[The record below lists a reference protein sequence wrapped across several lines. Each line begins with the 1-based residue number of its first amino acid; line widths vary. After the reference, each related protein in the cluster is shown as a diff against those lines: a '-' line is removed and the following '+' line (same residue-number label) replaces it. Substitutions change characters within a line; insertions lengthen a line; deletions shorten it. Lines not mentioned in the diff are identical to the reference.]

1 MKKTLRGLLLAAILP
16 APMIAAAE
24 ADEDPFLWLEDVQD
38 EAALDWVRE
47 RNARTFAEL
56 RDNPVFDTLYAEAFA
71 IMTSDSRLPKG
82 KIIGDE
88 YHDFWQDQ
96 AHVRGVWRRT
106 PIAALAR
113 GEPAWETVLD
123 FDRLAASENENWVYK
138 NIDCTGGER
147 GRCLVAMSRGG
158 KDESVWREF
167 SLAERTFVDGGFV
180 TPEAKNWVAWA
191 APDTLVIA
199 TDFGPESL
207 TSSGYPREAR
217 LWRRGT
223 PLADAP
229 SLFKADQD
237 DTLLAPQ
244 AYTSGDTTRTF
255 LFRLHADWNEIDIHA
270 VRGNE
275 AGERL
280 PLPARVLAQGMV
292 GHDLVL
298 LLKEPWTTGDV
309 THAAGDVV
317 AYDVE
322 SGKVQRIYA
331 PGPSEAI
338 DEVEAGAGGVYLQLL
353 DDVVGR
359 IRRVMPSP
367 DGWQAVDIPV
377 PDNGVARLAGSSASR
392 ADLFVTFESAIQPS
406 TMYYVDADNRL
417 RDVLHTAPLYDAAGV
432 VIRQRFATS
441 ADGTRVPYFLVGRED
456 VIERGDAPTI
466 LYGYGGFL
474 VPTLPVY
481 YEDPSR
487 PQHGALAGSMW
498 ISRGGLL
505 ALSNIRGGGEYGPR
519 WHQAAMRDQRQRAF
533 DDFIAVAEDM
543 IDAGITSPAR
553 LGALGRSNGGLL
565 LGAALTQRPDL
576 FAAFDIGVPLLDMR
590 RYNKL
595 LAGSSW
601 MGEYGNP
608 DVAEDWAF
616 IREYSPYQNLER
628 GKDYPRV
635 LFYTSTLDD
644 RVHPGHARKMAAA
657 LEALGHAP
665 FYYENIEGGHGGTA
679 NQDQLAMRTALE
691 YAYFVRMLM
700 PAAWDRQDD

>member
-1 MKKTLRGLLLAAILP
+1 MRLPGLLLILAAGLP
-16 APMIAAAE
+16 ISASGDTE
-24 ADEDPFLWLEDVQD
+24 ADPYLWLEGVQD
-38 EAALDWVRE
+38 PAALDWVRE
-47 RNARTFAEL
+47 RNSRTFADL
-56 RDNPVFDTLYAEAFA
+56 RDGPVFDALYAEAFA
-71 IMTSDSRLPKG
+71 IMTSDSRLPRG

-96 AHVRGVWRRT
+96 EHVRGVWRRT
-106 PIAALAR
+106 PIDALAR

-138 NIDCTGGER
+138 SIDCTGGVR

-158 KDESVWREF
+158 RDESVWREF
-167 SLAERTFVDGGFV
+167 SLSERAFVDGGFV
-180 TPEAKNWVAWA
+180 TPEAKNYVAWA
-191 APDTLVIA
+191 GPDTLVIA
-199 TDFGPESL
+199 TEFGRDSL

-229 SLFKADQD
+229 SLFKAERH

-244 AYTSGDTTRTF
+244 AYTSSESTRMF
-255 LFRLHADWNEIDIHA
+255 LLRLRADWNEID
-270 VRGNE
+270 VYSVGDGE
-275 AGERL
+275 TGERL
-280 PLPARVLAQGMV
+280 LLPPRVLTKGMV
-292 GHDLVL
+292 GDELIL
-298 LLKEPWTTGDV
+298 LLKEPWTVGAD

-317 AYDVE
+317 AYDLE
-322 SGKVQRIYA
+322 SGRVRRVYA
-331 PGPSEAI
+331 LGPSEAI
-338 DEVEAGAGGVYLQLL
+338 DEVETGAGSVYLQLL
-353 DDVVGR
+353 DDVVGE
-359 IRRVMPSP
+359 IRRVTRTAG
-367 DGWQAVDIPV
+367 GWQSTDIPV
-377 PDNGVARLAGSSASR
+377 PGNGVARLAGFSASR
-392 ADLFVTFESAIQPS
+392 ADLLVTYESAIQPS
-406 TMYYVDADNRL
+406 TMYHVDADNRVRKAL
-417 RDVLHTAPLYDAAGV
+417 QTAPLYDAAGV
-432 VIRQRFATS
+432 VIRQRFAIS

-456 VIERGDAPTI
+456 VIERGNAPTI

-474 VPTLPVY
+474 VSTLPVY
-481 YEDPSR
+481 YDDPSR
-487 PQHGALAGSMW
+487 PQHGALAGKMW

-608 DVAEDWAF
+608 DIAEDWAF

-700 PAAWDRQDD
+700 PALWDQQDE